1 MSTAPTGRLGKRY
14 RVMWDQNSGQA
25 GYYNPPMAPEQVA
38 QAHFG
43 FFAGRPVDAYV
54 GAPGCN
60 AGYTLAWP
68 TEVKNAEFMVDR
80 LNSGAVVG
88 SVQLWRHAENLR
100 RLWEDGYDPVAL
112 EVAEAQKLGIDH
124 WIRLSM
130 NDWHHW
136 GADGAEK
143 NLQTS
148 RFYDQ
153 HPEYLIGA
161 EGARGWS
168 GSLAQVLPF
177 FQDFAHEEVRALRLD
192 IAVEACRRYPITG
205 FLYDYMRCPG
215 YFKCGEE
222 EAGAAIMTQF
232 MRDTR
237 RALDRVGEERGRPVG
252 LAVRVPTTIDGGKR
266 LGLDVAPWIGEGLVD
281 LVVPSC
287 FFAQDME
294 EDVGEWVEGT
304 QGTGV
309 QIYPAIEEG
318 YRAGHTSGFCRWF
331 VKPPVMMPLS
341 IEMIRGLAA
350 RHLKKGTDGIYV
362 FNFFGTA
369 PTYDYD
375 NREAIDDIGDQ
386 RRLEHKDKLFVVT
399 RSHDSFP
406 NCLQTQRQ
414 IPAPVTAAPVT
425 LTIDVPDDLRA
436 AQGRLHSVSL
446 WLHLDYL
453 TAYDKVVVELNG
465 APLECAN
472 PMRPGG
478 YDPIADTWLRFD
490 LMDRLPIQGANAIR
504 VCMAERNA
512 RLADEMAVVIGDV
525 ELEVRY
531 AYPDGEW
538 RRSPGWYPRT

>member
-1 MSTAPTGRLGKRY
+1 MSNVETGRLDKRY
-14 RVMWDQNSGQA
+14 RIMWDQNSGQA
-25 GYYNPPMAPEQVA
+25 GYYNPPMSPQQVA

-68 TEVKNAEFMVDR
+68 TEVENAEFMVDR
-80 LNSGAVVG
+80 LNSGALVG

-100 RLWEDGYDPVAL
+100 RLWEDGHDPVGL
-112 EVAEAQKLGIDH
+112 EVAEAQRLGIDH

-136 GADGAEK
+136 GADNTEA
-143 NLQTS
+143 NLQSS

-153 HPEYLIGA
+153 HPEYLIGQQ
-161 EGARGWS
+161 GTQGWS
-168 GSLAQVLPF
+168 GRLAEVLPF
-177 FQDFAHEEVRALRLD
+177 FQDFAHAEVRALRLD
-192 IAVEACRRYPITG
+192 IAIEACSRYPITG

-215 YFKCGEE
+215 YFKHGEE
-222 EAGAAIMTQF
+222 ETGLEIMTQF

-237 RALDRVGEERGRPVG
+237 RALDRVGEERGQPVG

-266 LGLDVAPWIGEGLVD
+266 LGLDVAAWIGEGLID

-294 EDVGEWVEGT
+294 EDVREWVELAH
-304 QGTGV
+304 GTGV
-309 QIYPAIEEG
+309 QIYASIEEA
-318 YRAGHTSGFCRWF
+318 YRAGHTSGFRRWF
-331 VKPPVMMPLS
+331 FNPPVMTPLS
-341 IEMIRGLAA
+341 NEMICGLAA
-350 RHLKKGTDGIYV
+350 RHWQRGVDGIYV

-375 NREAIDDIGDQ
+375 NREALDDIGDP
-386 RRLEHKDKLFVVT
+386 RRLEHKDKLYVVT

-414 IPAPVTAAPVT
+414 IPTPVSAEPVI
-425 LTIDVPDDLRA
+425 LTIDVPDDLQV
-436 AQGRLHSVSL
+436 AQDRLRTVSL
-446 WLHLDYL
+446 WLHLDNL
-453 TAYDKVVVELNG
+453 TVDDQLAVTLNG
-465 APLECAN
+465 TPLDCAN
-472 PMRPGG
+472 PMPPGG
-478 YDPIADTWLRFD
+478 YDPTPDSWLRFD
-490 LMDRLPIQGANAIR
+490 LMDELPAQGTNKIT
-504 VCMAERNA
+504 VCMVERNT
-512 RLADEMAVVIGDV
+512 RLADELAVELADV